1 MNIITQDGFKTHSS
15 FQVWE
20 YLKQNTCIYIYIYIY
35 NYIYTHKILENSGRI
50 KGVSFTSDAMSFLI
64 GGNIMTLTNGNSDI
78 IHATGHKTVYVIH

>member
-1 MNIITQDGFKTHSS
+1 MRIFETEHMHI
-15 FQVWE
+15 
-20 YLKQNTCIYIYIYIY
+20 YIYIYIYIY